1 VEDNQMKTILV
12 ATDFSPRSDR
22 ALRRAI
28 LIARRQGATLVL
40 AHVIDDDRQERLVT
54 SQRIAAQDL
63 LDEITASVRREDGVE
78 CAARLAFGAP
88 DEAIIA
94 AGVEAGADLII
105 MGPHR
110 RQSLKDIFVG
120 TTVERVIRK
129 SPLPVLMT
137 VAPPTEAYARAM
149 VAVDLSENAAA
160 AFEAIRRLEL
170 AKGSPTGVVHV
181 FEAPAQGLMLRASTT
196 SDQLREYIAG
206 QRARASADLDA
217 FMERAG
223 VRPDFRLIEL
233 ADDTPA
239 ETIVKCAAR
248 KNADLLVIGTR
259 GRTGLS
265 RLVLGSV
272 AEGVLR
278 RSQIDVLTVSL
289 PLSATTA

>member
-1 VEDNQMKTILV
+1 MKTIIV

-28 LIARRQGATLVL
+28 LLGRERGAALVL

-54 SQRIAAQDL
+54 SQRLAAHDL
-63 LDEITASVRREDGVE
+63 LEEITASVRREDGVE
-78 CAARLAFGAP
+78 CTAMLAFGAP
-88 DEAIIA
+88 DEAIIE
-94 AGVEAGADLII
+94 AGIEAGADLIV

-137 VAPPTEAYARAM
+137 VAPPAGAYARAM

-160 AFEAIRRLEL
+160 AIDAVRRLEL

-206 QRARASADLDA
+206 QRARASADLDV
-217 FMERAG
+217 FLQHAG
-223 VRPDFRLIEL
+223 MRPDFRLIEL

-239 ETIVKCAAR
+239 RTIVSCAAR
-248 KNADLLVIGTR
+248 TKADLLVIGTR

-278 RSQIDVLTVSL
+278 SSQIDVLTVSL
-289 PLSATTA
+289 PLPAAAT